1 MKKHII
7 LGLIGLI
14 GLASCSNNN
23 EPPNPEEKVKVQFNV
38 AAFGVD
44 VMPMSR
50 ATAKE
55 ALSKIVC
62 AVYDHSTYQ
71 VTQTIHTPQQDG
83 EDFGKVTLWLAPG
96 TYRIGFIGDGKDGTG
111 DNKGENATE
120 IRRSNYGTFNGSSYD
135 KDAFGFEQDYSIK
148 SDGSIDANITLQRYV
163 GKLCIQLDGELP
175 NAISRVETSFEHR
188 LWVNLNDRIKSDIEG
203 RNSVTHEFISTDGVL
218 QEYTRYITPG
228 DVLVTFTSFD
238 DSGNEI
244 SSMQVNIKMYANK
257 RTIIKGKA
265 TNLLNQTPF
274 EITVN
279 DSWDD
284 DVIVPLL

>member
-1 MKKHII
+1 MKKHIV
-7 LGLIGLI
+7 LGLIVFF

-23 EPPNPEEKVKVQFNV
+23 EPANPEEKVKVQFNV

-71 VTQTIHTPQQDG
+71 ATQTIYTPQQDG

-96 TYRIGFIGDGKDGTG
+96 TYRIGFIGDGQNGTG
-111 DNKGENATE
+111 DDKGDKATE
-120 IRRSNYGTFNGSSYD
+120 IKRSNYGIFNGCSYD
-135 KDAFGFEQDYSIK
+135 KDAFGFEQEYTIK
-148 SDGSIDANITLQRYV
+148 SDGSIDTNITLQRYV

-175 NAISRVETSFEHR
+175 NVISRVETSFEHR

-203 RNSVTHEFISTDGVL
+203 RNSVTYEFMITDGVL

-238 DSGNEI
+238 DSDNEI
-244 SSMQVNIKMYANK
+244 SSMQVNVKMYANK

-284 DVIVPLL
+284 DVIVPLS